1 VLWRHF
7 TTKFKVLKY
16 KDPHII
22 NFPKIGDSPLGYIS
36 VTENK
41 NLPFDVK
48 RVFWTY
54 FTPESVVRGR
64 HAHHTTEQIIIA
76 ASGRIIVTIEDAQGK
91 IDIFTL
97 QEPNQG
103 IYIPPNVWHT
113 MQYTHTAIQLVLAST
128 EYSEQDYIRNYDD
141 FKKIWTI

>member
-1 VLWRHF
+1 M
-7 TTKFKVLKY
+7 KY

-22 NFPKIGDSPLGYIS
+22 KFPKIGDSPLGFIS

-54 FTPESVVRGR
+54 YTPESVVRGR
-64 HAHHTTEQIIIA
+64 HAHHQTEQIIIA
-76 ASGRIIVTIEDAQGK
+76 ASGRIIVTVEDAWGK
-91 IDIFTL
+91 TDVYTL
-97 QEPNQG
+97 QEPNEG

-128 EYSEQDYIRNYDD
+128 EYNESDYIRTYDE
-141 FKKIWTI
+141 FKKKWANEVIS